1 MEWRMQLVALAQIF
15 VTLVAILMWMA
26 AFEFRKNDRRA
37 AVGFFLGGCGLFGL
51 YFLLAYVVNL

>member
-1 MEWRMQLVALAQIF
+1 MQLIGLVSIF
-15 VTLVAILMWMA
+15 TCLVAILMWMA
-26 AFEFRKNDRRA
+26 AFVFRKNDRRA